1 LYANCFLSSGAL
13 QFLNWH
19 ESQCIWGGWLNP
31 QWFGDSF
38 DIVKRYFVEN
48 LKQIG
53 YHVIV
58 DPMFT
63 GKWNGDKNRFYHF
76 LGASALGQMYDGKT
90 ALLLDPDTGIGK
102 KETKRHVTINTIA
115 SHLKTHEI
123 VFSFDQSFSR
133 VGSAADKMKEKLS
146 ELEATGNVGFYYDS
160 HARFLF
166 AANTV
171 TNLNAV
177 EQQLIL
183 SGLPENRL
191 LDCGTQNKTDLN
203 CLNN

>member
-1 LYANCFLSSGAL
+1 M
-13 QFLNWH
+13 
-19 ESQCIWGGWLNP
+19 NP

-48 LKQIG
+48 LKTVG
-53 YHVIV
+53 YHVVV
-58 DPMFT
+58 DPMLT
-63 GKWNGDKNRFYHF
+63 GEWNGVEDRFYHF
-76 LGASALGQMYDGKT
+76 LGVSPLGQLYDGRT

-102 KETKRHVTINTIA
+102 KETKRHVTITTIA
-115 SHLKTHEI
+115 AHLKNYEI

-133 VGSAADKMKEKLS
+133 GGNATDKMKEKLGK
-146 ELEATGNVGFYYDS
+146 LEATGNVGFYYDS

-171 TNLNAV
+171 ESLNTV

-191 LDCGTQNKTDLN
+191 FKHTTKVSGGTTDTFQTIMKCGIIHNQNGEDS
-203 CLNN
+203 